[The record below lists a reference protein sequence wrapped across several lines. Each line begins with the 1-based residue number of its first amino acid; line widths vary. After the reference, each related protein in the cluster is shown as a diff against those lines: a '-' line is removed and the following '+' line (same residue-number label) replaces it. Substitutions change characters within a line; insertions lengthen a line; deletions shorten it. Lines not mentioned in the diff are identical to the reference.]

1 MNGFTAVYIKEIRQ
15 YFATPIPYVLLAVFW
30 ALMGY
35 YFSFNVFFVNV
46 AQMVNAFHNMSIM
59 LLLIVPL
66 VTMRIFAEENR
77 SHTIELLMTLPLD
90 EAGIVFGKYLAS
102 LTLLFFMLLGTATA
116 LVPLTAF
123 GQPDLGPVL
132 GGYIGIALLGAT
144 FLAVGILISSLCEN
158 QLVAALLTWA
168 TLLLF
173 WYVDYVSNFAPNLE
187 TAKLIRHLSFSIHYI
202 DLIRGILPLAT
213 VVYFI
218 TVIVFATT
226 LTVQI
231 LKARRT

>member
-1 MNGFTAVYIKEIRQ
+1 MNGLVPVYIKEMRQ
-15 YFATPIPYVLLAVFW
+15 YFATPIPYVLMAVFW
-30 ALMGY
+30 GLMGY

-59 LLLIVPL
+59 LLLIMPL

-77 SHTIELLMTLPLD
+77 SNTIELLLTLPLD
-90 EAGIVFGKYLAS
+90 EAGIVLGKYLAS
-102 LTLLFFMLLGTATA
+102 LTLLFLMLLGTATA
-116 LVPLTAF
+116 LVPLTVF

-144 FLAVGILISSLCEN
+144 FLAIGILISSLCEN
-158 QLVAALLTWA
+158 QLVAAVVTWA
-168 TLLLF
+168 TLLIF
-173 WYVDYVSNFAPNLE
+173 WYVDYISNFAPNFE
-187 TAKLIRHLSFSIHYI
+187 SARLIRHLSFSIHYV

-213 VVYFI
+213 IVYFI

-226 LTVQI
+226 LTIQI

>member
-77 SHTIELLMTLPLD
+77 SRTIELLMTLPLD

>member
-231 LKARRT
+231 LKARRA

>member
-46 AQMVNAFHNMSIM
+46 AQMVNAFQNMSIM